1 MVHAPT
7 VTQNCWSARLWNLAM
22 VGCSKMARLSRMIR
36 AMCSAPVN
44 HQLLYVLYL
53 VRTRVFVMMTFG
65 LKSVTYEN
73 NNGLTCGAQ

>member
-1 MVHAPT
+1 MVQAPT

-36 AMCSAPVN
+36 ATCSEPVN

-53 VRTRVFVMMTFG
+53 G
-65 LKSVTYEN
+65 I
-73 NNGLTCGAQ
+73 